1 MAELRALRE
10 EDADAVAALFV
21 EAWGESR
28 RMDGDEIRSWLR
40 NEALKPEN
48 LRVLV
53 EDGVVAGYVD
63 IWIDAA
69 TMDVDAAAPG
79 HWDAI
84 FGWAESQA
92 RAQDVQRVRTFFVE
106 GHDLEQLVAERGYRA
121 IRASYTMEIEF
132 EDAPPRP
139 SAAIDGIELRTY
151 RSGEDELRTYEAQE
165 EAFEDHWGH
174 NSQSIETWREFSVKQ
189 NNFDPSLW
197 FLAWDGDEAAG
208 FSLNFPDRSGAARYG
223 WVATLGVRRAWRK
236 RGIGE
241 ALLLHSFRALHDR
254 GRRCVRLSVD
264 AESLTGATRLYERV
278 GMRVIRQSN
287 TWQLR
292 LDEE

>member
-53 EDGVVAGYVD
+53 ENGVVAGYVD

-84 FGWAESQA
+84 FDWAESQA

-121 IRASYTMEIEF
+121 IRASYTMQIELD
-132 EDAPPRP
+132 DALPPAP
-139 SAAIDGIELRTY
+139 DPIDGIEIRAY
-151 RSGEDELRTYEAQE
+151 RHDEDEQRTYEAQE
-165 EAFEDHWGH
+165 ESFEDHWGH
-174 NSQSIETWREFSVKQ
+174 TPQPIATWREFSVKQ
-189 NNFDPSLW
+189 LNFDPSLW
-197 FLAWDGDEAAG
+197 FLAWDGDEVAG
-208 FSLNFPDRSGAARYG
+208 LALNFPERSGDPGYG
-223 WVATLGVRRAWRK
+223 WVGTVGVRRAWRK

-241 ALLLHSFRALHDR
+241 ALLRHSFRALHEC
-254 GRRCVRLSVD
+254 GQRRVRLSVD
-264 AESLTGATRLYERV
+264 AASPTGATRLYERV
-278 GMRVIRQSN
+278 GMRVLRQSN
-287 TWQLR
+287 TWQLE
-292 LDEE
+292 L

>member
-10 EDADAVAALFV
+10 EDAVAVAALFV

-53 EDGVVAGYVD
+53 ENGVVAGYVD

-84 FGWAESQA
+84 FDWAESQA

-121 IRASYTMEIEF
+121 IRASYTMQIELD
-132 EDAPPRP
+132 DALPPAP
-139 SAAIDGIELRTY
+139 DPIDGIEIRAY
-151 RSGEDELRTYEAQE
+151 RHDEDEQRTYEAQE
-165 EAFEDHWGH
+165 ESFEDHWGH
-174 NSQSIETWREFSVKQ
+174 TPQPIATWREFSVKQ
-189 NNFDPSLW
+189 LNFDPSLW
-197 FLAWDGDEAAG
+197 FLAWDGDEVAG
-208 FSLNFPDRSGAARYG
+208 LALNFPERSGDPGYG
-223 WVATLGVRRAWRK
+223 WVGTVGVRRAWRK

-241 ALLLHSFRALHDR
+241 ALLRHSFRALHEC
-254 GRRCVRLSVD
+254 GQRRVRLSVD
-264 AESLTGATRLYERV
+264 AESPTGATRLYERV
-278 GMRVIRQSN
+278 GMHVLRQSN
-287 TWQLR
+287 TWQLE
-292 LDEE
+292 L